1 MIHRYGWFIP
11 IHLEFICTSELTTC
25 LCSTSSITSGEFVG
39 VPQVTI
45 AVGVH
50 VTVIRNLVFLRI
62 IMIILSVPT
71 I

>member
-1 MIHRYGWFIP
+1 M
-11 IHLEFICTSELTTC
+11 
-25 LCSTSSITSGEFVG
+25 
-39 VPQVTI
+39 PQVTI

-50 VTVIRNLVFLRI
+50 VTVNRNLVFLRI